1 MNGISL
7 KNVCKDYKLRGK
19 TISVLKDINLELAL
33 DSKNVLIGKSGCG
46 KTTLLKLISG
56 LVIPSS
62 GSIDLDGAKL
72 SYVFQSPNLFP
83 WKNVRENIEFPLKKA
98 ADKELI
104 DKWISLVKLD
114 GFEGAYP
121 SQLSGGMQ
129 FRVSIARAMV
139 ADNNFILLDEPF
151 SDLDGFT
158 REKMQ
163 ELLLEII
170 NYSKKGFL
178 FVTHSI
184 EEAVKL
190 ADNLYIM
197 DQGKIVEKIDLRE
210 RKVKAAEIK
219 RKYFMWG
226 EKWIGKLQEYS

>member
-219 RKYFMWG
+219 RKYFM
-226 EKWIGKLQEYS
+226 

>member
-129 FRVSIARAMV
+129 SRVSIARAMV

-219 RKYFMWG
+219 RKYFM
-226 EKWIGKLQEYS
+226 